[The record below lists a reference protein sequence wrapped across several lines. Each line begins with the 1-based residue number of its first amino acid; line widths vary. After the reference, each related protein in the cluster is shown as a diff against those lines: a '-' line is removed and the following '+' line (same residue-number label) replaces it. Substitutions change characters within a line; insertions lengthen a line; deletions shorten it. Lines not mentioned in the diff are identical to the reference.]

1 MKISEY
7 KGESDKEVI
16 DAFYDIYK
24 YNLQQELL
32 TLEECEWDLELA
44 EEEENYLACAGI
56 FKAMNNYQAI
66 KDEKFNELLMEITN
80 KKE

>member
-1 MKISEY
+1 MEISGY
-7 KGESDKEVI
+7 RGESDKEVV

-32 TLEECEWDLELA
+32 TLEECQWDLEIF
-44 EEEENYLACAGI
+44 EEEEQYLACAGI

-66 KDEKFNELLMEITN
+66 KDEKFNELLMEIITN
-80 KKE
+80 TE

>member
-66 KDEKFNELLMEITN
+66 KDEKFNELLMEIITN
-80 KKE
+80 TE

>member
-1 MKISEY
+1 MITSEY

-32 TLEECEWDLELA
+32 TLEECEWDLEIA
-44 EEEENYLACAGI
+44 EEEEHYLACAGI

-66 KDEKFNELLMEITN
+66 KDKKFNELLMEITGN
-80 KKE
+80 TE

>member
-1 MKISEY
+1 MITSEY
-7 KGESDKEVI
+7 RGESDKEVI

-32 TLEECEWDLELA
+32 TLEECQWDLEIA
-44 EEEENYLACAGI
+44 EEEEQYLACAGI

-66 KDEKFNELLMEITN
+66 KDEKFNELLMEIITN
-80 KKE
+80 TE

>member
-1 MKISEY
+1 MITSEY

-24 YNLQQELL
+24 YHLEQELL
-32 TLEECEWDLELA
+32 TLEECQWDLEIA
-44 EEEENYLACAGI
+44 EEEEQYLACAGI

-66 KDEKFNELLMEITN
+66 KDEKFNELLMEIITN
-80 KKE
+80 TE

>member
-1 MKISEY
+1 MITSEY

-32 TLEECEWDLELA
+32 TLEECKWDLEIA
-44 EEEENYLACAGI
+44 EEEEQYLACAGI

-66 KDEKFNELLMEITN
+66 KDERFNELLMEIITN
-80 KKE
+80 TE

>member
-1 MKISEY
+1 MIISEY
-7 KGESDKEVI
+7 KGESDKEVV

-32 TLEECEWDLELA
+32 TLEECQWDLEIA
-44 EEEENYLACAGI
+44 EEEEQYLACAGI

-66 KDEKFNELLMEITN
+66 KDERFNELLMEIITN
-80 KKE
+80 TE

>member
-1 MKISEY
+1 MEISGY
-7 KGESDKEVI
+7 RGESDKEVI

-32 TLEECEWDLELA
+32 TLEECQRDLEIA
-44 EEEENYLACAGI
+44 EEEEQSLACAGI

-66 KDEKFNELLMEITN
+66 KDEKFNELLMEIIT
-80 KKE
+80 KTE

>member
-1 MKISEY
+1 MITSEY

-32 TLEECEWDLELA
+32 TLEEWQWDLEIA
-44 EEEENYLACAGI
+44 EEEEQYLACAGI
-56 FKAMNNYQAI
+56 FKAMNNYQDI
-66 KDEKFNELLMEITN
+66 KDEKFNELLMEIITN
-80 KKE
+80 TE

>member
-1 MKISEY
+1 MITSEY
-7 KGESDKEVI
+7 NGESDKEVI

-32 TLEECEWDLELA
+32 TLEECQWDLEIA
-44 EEEENYLACAGI
+44 EEEEQYLACAGI

-66 KDEKFNELLMEITN
+66 KDEKFNELLMEIITN
-80 KKE
+80 TE

>member
-1 MKISEY
+1 MITSEY

-32 TLEECEWDLELA
+32 TLEECQWDLEIA
-44 EEEENYLACAGI
+44 EEEEQYLACAGI

-66 KDEKFNELLMEITN
+66 KDEKFNELLMEIVTN
-80 KKE
+80 TE

>member
-1 MKISEY
+1 MITSEY

-32 TLEECEWDLELA
+32 TLEECQWDLEIA
-44 EEEENYLACAGI
+44 EEEEQYLACAGI

-66 KDEKFNELLMEITN
+66 KDEKFNELLMEIITN
-80 KKE
+80 TE

>member
-1 MKISEY
+1 MEISGY
-7 KGESDKEVI
+7 RGESDKEVI

-32 TLEECEWDLELA
+32 TLEECQWDLEIF
-44 EEEENYLACAGI
+44 EEEEQYLACAGI

-66 KDEKFNELLMEITN
+66 KDEKFNELLMEIITN
-80 KKE
+80 TE

>member
-1 MKISEY
+1 MEISEY

-32 TLEECEWDLELA
+32 TLEECQWDLEIA
-44 EEEENYLACAGI
+44 EEEEQYLACAGI

-66 KDEKFNELLMEITN
+66 KDEKFNELLMEIITN
-80 KKE
+80 TE

>member
-24 YNLQQELL
+24 YNLEQELL
-32 TLEECEWDLELA
+32 ALEECEWDLELA
-44 EEEENYLACAGI
+44 EEEEQYLACAGI

-66 KDEKFNELLMEITN
+66 KDKKFNELLMEITGN
-80 KKE
+80 TE

>member
-1 MKISEY
+1 MEISGY
-7 KGESDKEVI
+7 RGESDKEVI

-32 TLEECEWDLELA
+32 TLEECQWDLEIF
-44 EEEENYLACAGI
+44 EEEEQYLACAGI

-66 KDEKFNELLMEITN
+66 KDEKFNELLMEIIT
-80 KKE
+80 KTE

>member
-56 FKAMNNYQAI
+56 FKAMNNYRAI
-66 KDEKFNELLMEITN
+66 KDKKFNELLMEITGN
-80 KKE
+80 TE

>member
-1 MKISEY
+1 MEISGHR
-7 KGESDKEVI
+7 GESDKEVI

-32 TLEECEWDLELA
+32 TLEECQWDLEIF
-44 EEEENYLACAGI
+44 EEEEQYLACAGI

-66 KDEKFNELLMEITN
+66 KDEKFNELLMEIITN
-80 KKE
+80 TE

>member
-1 MKISEY
+1 MITSEY
-7 KGESDKEVI
+7 KGESDKEVV

-32 TLEECEWDLELA
+32 TLEECEWDLEIA
-44 EEEENYLACAGI
+44 EEEEQYLACAGI

-66 KDEKFNELLMEITN
+66 KDEKFNELLMEIITN
-80 KKE
+80 TE

>member
-1 MKISEY
+1 MEISEY
-7 KGESDKEVI
+7 RGGSDKEVI

-32 TLEECEWDLELA
+32 TLEECQWDLEIF
-44 EEEENYLACAGI
+44 EEEEQYLACAGI

-66 KDEKFNELLMEITN
+66 KDEKFNELLMEIITN
-80 KKE
+80 KE

>member
-1 MKISEY
+1 MITSEY
-7 KGESDKEVI
+7 RGESDKEVV

-32 TLEECEWDLELA
+32 TLEECQWDLEIA
-44 EEEENYLACAGI
+44 EEEEQYLACAGI

-66 KDEKFNELLMEITN
+66 KDERFNELLMEIITN
-80 KKE
+80 TE

>member
-1 MKISEY
+1 MITSEY

-32 TLEECEWDLELA
+32 TLEECQWDLEIA
-44 EEEENYLACAGI
+44 EEEEQYLACAGI

-66 KDEKFNELLMEITN
+66 KDEKFNELLMEIITN
-80 KKE
+80 T

>member
-1 MKISEY
+1 MITSEY
-7 KGESDKEVI
+7 KGESDKEVV

-32 TLEECEWDLELA
+32 TLEECQWDLEIA
-44 EEEENYLACAGI
+44 EEEEQYLACAGI

-66 KDEKFNELLMEITN
+66 KDEKFNELLMEIITN
-80 KKE
+80 TE

>member
-1 MKISEY
+1 MITSEY
-7 KGESDKEVI
+7 RGESDKEVV

-32 TLEECEWDLELA
+32 TLEECQWDLEIA
-44 EEEENYLACAGI
+44 EEEEQYLACAGI

-66 KDEKFNELLMEITN
+66 KDEKFNELLMEIITN
-80 KKE
+80 TE

>member
-1 MKISEY
+1 MITSEY

-32 TLEECEWDLELA
+32 TLEECQWDLEIA
-44 EEEENYLACAGI
+44 EEEEH
-56 FKAMNNYQAI
+56 
-66 KDEKFNELLMEITN
+66 
-80 KKE
+80 